1 MHGLYQEDNGEEAI
15 EHVAMVRQVAPQAQR
30 KHLEQQLQH
39 VVQDEDVVKNLKR
52 QKNPAPALP
61 AASLELVLGHQG
73 LWSQYSPHFRCC
85 PSGTPSPVLR
95 ASLAFLLLVSSY
107 F

>member
-15 EHVAMVRQVAPQAQR
+15 EHVTMVGQVAPQAQR

-73 LWSQYSPHFRCC
+73 LWPQHSP
-85 PSGTPSPVLR
+85 S
-95 ASLAFLLLVSSY
+95 LLLLPFRDPVPRA
-107 F
+107 